1 MKVLI
6 LAGGRG
12 SRLSEETVLKPKPMV
27 EIGDKPI
34 LWHIMKIYSG
44 YGFNEFIILCGYK
57 GYLIK
62 EYFANYKRHN
72 SDLTIDLMTNKE
84 IHLNSHAEPWKVTLV
99 DTGLNSMTGSRIKQV
114 KDLVDNEPFMLTY
127 GDGVSDINIQNLLD
141 FHKSHGKLLTM
152 TSAQPAGRFGSLSID
167 EKERVI
173 SFKEKLKGDGN
184 WVNAGFFVCQ
194 PEVFDYIQDGD
205 KTVFENEPLE
215 NLAKAGELYTYK
227 HSSFWK
233 PMDTV
238 WDKAELEELISSGKA
253 PWIKW

>member
-34 LWHIMKIYSG
+34 LWHIMKIYSS
-44 YGFNEFIILCGYK
+44 YGHNEFIILCGYK

-62 EYFANYKRHN
+62 EYFVNYKRHN

-114 KDLVDNEPFMLTY
+114 RDLVDNEPFMLTY

-152 TSAQPAGRFGSLSID
+152 TSAQPAGRFGSLAID

-238 WDKAELEELISSGKA
+238 WDKTELEELISSGKA